1 MLGLI
6 LHRRLSPCIHLSE
19 NPSRPSPNPPRT
31 SLLPPLLCSLS
42 SLRHVPSS
50 NQFSDCPDSFS
61 FFGLPFLSRYFFFFF
76 YPSPL
81 FCCICVSGFSLI
93 VSLHVS
99 LTPSRF
105 LPLPPLCLSPPLS
118 LYLCLSLCH
127 LDAPPPQQQTSGGLL
142 VSHGGTLRSEG
153 LLRPHRESKPT
164 PNTMSNDLKTLAL
177 PGFVPP
183 FPPPCSLTLTLG
195 MRHSPQL
202 SAGVSLHAIC

>member
-6 LHRRLSPCIHLSE
+6 LHRRLSPCVHLSE
-19 NPSRPSPNPPRT
+19 YPAHPSPNPPHT
-31 SLLPPLLCSLS
+31 PLIPPLLCSLS

-50 NQFSDCPDSFS
+50 NQFSDCPDSFFL
-61 FFGLPFLSRYFFFFF
+61 FFGSLLFLATFFF

-118 LYLCLSLCH
+118 LYFCLSLCH
-127 LDAPPPQQQTSGGLL
+127 LDAPHHQQQTSGGLL
-142 VSHGGTLRSEG
+142 VSNGGTLRSEG

-183 FPPPCSLTLTLG
+183 FPPRSLTLTLG
-195 MRHSPQL
+195 MRHSPQP
-202 SAGVSLHAIC
+202 SAGFSLHAIC